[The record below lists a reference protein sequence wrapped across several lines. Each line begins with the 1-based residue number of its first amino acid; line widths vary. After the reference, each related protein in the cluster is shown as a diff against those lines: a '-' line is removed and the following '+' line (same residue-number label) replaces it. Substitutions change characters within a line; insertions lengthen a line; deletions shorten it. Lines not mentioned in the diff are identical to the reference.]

1 MKDNSNIAPS
11 VLNALKIIVKS
22 MVNREDVSSTE
33 FLRTAFEATF
43 QLIPE
48 AEKGSLYLLEEDTY
62 FPMCSKGY
70 DIELLKKLS
79 FTKDSIFIG
88 FEEAEADKI
97 IAYETF
103 IEQREPNKFT
113 EETIETFKAL
123 GTYSNF
129 VTLYA
134 PIVYKSQP
142 VGLISLEKFTEH
154 AFPEHS
160 KEIMKI
166 YAQMISN
173 YFSISK
179 QKEFE
184 QQLFNETVEAL
195 VSAIEIKDTYTEGHG
210 KRVRDLTAKICK
222 SLSLPMEDQKKIC
235 LAALLHDIGKIGIPT
250 EILNKPDRLTGE
262 EYEIVKAHPEKATH
276 VLSKIGSFTEILDIV
291 KHHHEYHNGQGYPSG
306 LSGSNIPLGSRIIL
320 IADAYDAMTSK
331 RAYRESMSIDEAKAE
346 LSRNAGSQ
354 FNPELVNQVLSV
366 LA

>member
-1 MKDNSNIAPS
+1 M
-11 VLNALKIIVKS
+11 
-22 MVNREDVSSTE
+22 
-33 FLRTAFEATF
+33 
-43 QLIPE
+43 
-48 AEKGSLYLLEEDTY
+48 
-62 FPMCSKGY
+62 
-70 DIELLKKLS
+70 
-79 FTKDSIFIG
+79 
-88 FEEAEADKI
+88 
-97 IAYETF
+97 
-103 IEQREPNKFT
+103 
-113 EETIETFKAL
+113 
-123 GTYSNF
+123 
-129 VTLYA
+129 
-134 PIVYKSQP
+134 
-142 VGLISLEKFTEH
+142 FTEH

-173 YFSISK
+173 YYSISK

-210 KRVRDLTAKICK
+210 KRVRDLTAAICK

-276 VLSKIGSFTEILDIV
+276 VLGKIGSFTEILDIV

-354 FNPELVNQVLSV
+354 FNPELVNQVLRV